1 MVRIAMQ
8 APSPTLSA
16 NLERRPGVAVVDVTG
31 ELDLDGAPIL
41 CAAIESA
48 ALDEH
53 VVVDLSRVGFCDSTG
68 LKALLDAAREIAA
81 RGRRLVVVAP
91 EDGPVRRVIA
101 MTGAEE
107 FLFVTA
113 DREPVVSA
121 LTRG

>member
-8 APSPTLSA
+8 APSPTLSV
-16 NLERRPGVAVVDVTG
+16 NLEHRPGVAVVDVTG

-81 RGRRLVVVAP
+81 RGRRLPVVAL
-91 EDGPVRRVIA
+91 EDGPVGRVIA
-101 MTGAEE
+101 MTGAEDS
-107 FLFVTA
+107 LFVTA
-113 DREPVVSA
+113 ARERVVSA
-121 LTRG
+121 LTRR

>member
-113 DREPVVSA
+113 EREPVVSA